1 MRKLKRFTKTMT
13 ITLGVCLLL
22 FAITLYAVSSG
33 LARAAL
39 QRLAE
44 NEASQGVQD
53 GLRLLEQYGKDS
65 EALEKA
71 VNPELNPS
79 EVFLVLLDTEGNVL
93 AAAERAEPYLE
104 QTDIAALIAAVPK
117 ANDTYMRAQNGMLIA
132 AERGESG
139 IAVAGKSLRAS
150 MRAAVGF
157 RSLLLQYALLAAAV
171 LAVALLLL
179 TVRIVRPVDTLV
191 NAAERLSE
199 GETVEIS
206 EKLPVE
212 LRPLGRAFNQS
223 SQRLARSMGELTRER
238 DTLSQVLEGL
248 DEGVLAVDRSGDVLR
263 ENQAAVR
270 LLGGRGSKE
279 YGDVLEC
286 LRGTPDREPMQI
298 QMDERTLLVLFRP
311 LADGALAMMRDVTEA
326 ERLERTRRD
335 YVANVSHELR
345 TPLSSMRGLTEALRD
360 GLVEKEEERQRYY
373 GMLLNEVLRLS
384 RLVNDLLELSS
395 LQANP
400 AAFETEEV
408 ELTEILYELH
418 GRMQP
423 LAKKKGLNLVL
434 DAEED
439 LPMVITN
446 EDRLQQILTIF
457 LDNAVKFTPVGG
469 TVTLAAVQEG
479 RYVRLSVR
487 DTGAG
492 MDAYTVRHAFDRF
505 HQADP
510 SHGAAGSG
518 LGLAIAREI
527 AQRLNLH
534 ILVHSEVGCGSD
546 FSFLLRTPESVQ
558 SA

>member
-1 MRKLKRFTKTMT
+1 MRKLKRFTKTMS

-22 FAITLYAVSSG
+22 FAVTLYAVSSG

-44 NEASQGVQD
+44 NEASQAVQD
-53 GLRLLEQYGKDS
+53 GLRLLERYKGDS

-79 EVFLVLLDTEGNVL
+79 EVFLVLLDAEGNVL
-93 AAAERAEPYLE
+93 AAAERAESYLE
-104 QTDIAALIAAVPK
+104 QADIASLVAAVPRT
-117 ANDTYMRAQNGMLIA
+117 NDTYMRAQNGLLIA
-132 AERGESG
+132 AEHGDSG

-270 LLGGRGSKE
+270 LLGGRNSKE

-286 LRGTPDREPMQI
+286 LRGTPEREPMQI

-311 LADGALAMMRDVTEA
+311 LADGALAVMRDVTEA

-408 ELTEILYELH
+408 ELMEILYELH

-423 LAKKKGLNLVL
+423 LTKKKGLNLVL

-439 LPMVITN
+439 LPTVITN
-446 EDRLQQILTIF
+446 EDRLQQILTVF
-457 LDNAVKFTPVGG
+457 LDNAVKFTPEGG
-469 TVTLAAVQEG
+469 TVTLAAAREG

-534 ILVHSEVGCGSD
+534 ILVHSEVGRGSD

>member
-1 MRKLKRFTKTMT
+1 MRKLKRFTKTMS

-22 FAITLYAVSSG
+22 FAVTLYAVSSG

-44 NEASQGVQD
+44 NEANQGVQD
-53 GLRLLEQYGKDS
+53 GLRLLDRYGMDS

-93 AAAERAEPYLE
+93 AAAERAEAYLE
-104 QTDIAALIAAVPK
+104 QADIASLIGTVPK
-117 ANDTYMRAQNGMLIA
+117 TNDTYVRAQNGILITA
-132 AERGESG
+132 KHGDSG
-139 IAVAGKSLRAS
+139 IAIAGKSLRAS

-179 TVRIVRPVDTLV
+179 TVRIVQPVDTLV

-199 GETVEIS
+199 GEMVEIS

-279 YGDVLEC
+279 YGTVLEC
-286 LRGTPDREPMQI
+286 LRGTPDREPLQI
-298 QMDERTLLVLFRP
+298 QLDERTLLILFRP
-311 LADGALAMMRDVTEA
+311 LADGALAVMRDVTEA

-373 GMLLNEVLRLS
+373 GMLLNEVMRLS

-408 ELTEILYELH
+408 DLTEILYELH

-423 LAKKKGLNLVL
+423 LTKKKGEELIL
-434 DAEED
+434 DAEEN
-439 LPMVITN
+439 LPTVITN
-446 EDRLQQILTIF
+446 EDRLLQILTIF
-457 LDNAVKFTPVGG
+457 LDNAVKFTPAGG
-469 TVTLAAVQEG
+469 TVALTAAREG

-487 DTGAG
+487 DTGTG

-534 ILVHSEVGCGSD
+534 ILVHSEIGHGSD
-546 FSFLLRTPESVQ
+546 FSFLLRTSESVPL
-558 SA
+558 A